1 MVGEWWRN
9 AVIYQI
15 APRSFQDSDGDGVG
29 DLGGILNR
37 LDYVASLGVD
47 AVWITP
53 FFASPMADFGYDVAD
68 YRAVDPLF
76 GTMADFD
83 RLLDKAHRLGL
94 KIIIDMVWSHS
105 SDRHPWFLDSRAG
118 GDMADWY
125 VWADPRPDGSPPNNW
140 LAVFGGP
147 AWTWEPRRRQYYLHH
162 FLKSQ
167 PALNWRHPAMVEAVL
182 AAGRF
187 WLDRGVDGFR
197 LDAVD
202 FLSHDP
208 ALRSN
213 PVRALAAI
221 PAKPFAM
228 QDHVHD
234 MAQPEALVAMESIR
248 ALMDEYPGAVT
259 MAELSSVGD
268 PVARAAAYT
277 SGRRLGLAYS
287 LGLMR
292 RPFTPAALT
301 AVIAEV
307 AAGMGPGRLAWAF
320 ENHDVERSVSR
331 WGDGG
336 PDCAAMM
343 LALLLALE
351 GGLCLYQGQELGL
364 PEADV
369 PLSRLRDPYGIAFW
383 PDYKGRDGC
392 RTPMPWRHDATHA
405 GFSTAEPWLPVPEGH
420 GARAV
425 DLQDADGT
433 SPLNILRRLLRWRK
447 CHPALLEGRTETVDL
462 GPNAVAFVRAAAT
475 ERLLC
480 VFNPSSQPL
489 RLALPGMPMEGVG
502 YDIDGPQLVFSS
514 WGAAFIPLD

>member
-1 MVGEWWRN
+1 MGGEWWRS

-15 APRSFQDSDGDGVG
+15 APRSFQDGNGDGMG
-29 DLGGILNR
+29 DLAGISAR

-83 RLLDKAHRLGL
+83 RLLDKAHGLGL

-105 SDRHPWFLDSRAG
+105 SDAHPWFAHSRNR
-118 GDMADWY
+118 GDKADWY
-125 VWADPRPDGSPPNNW
+125 VWADPKPDGSPPNNW

-147 AWTWEPRRRQYYLHH
+147 AWSWEPRRRQYYLHH
-162 FLKSQ
+162 FLPSQ
-167 PALNWRHPAMVEAVL
+167 PALNWRNPELAEALL

-187 WLDRGVDGFR
+187 WLDKGVDGFR

-202 FLSHDP
+202 FMLHDG
-208 ALRSN
+208 ALRDN
-213 PVRALAAI
+213 PPRPGPV
-221 PAKPFAM
+221 PAKPFGM

-234 MAQPEALVAMESIR
+234 MVQPEALDVLARIR
-248 ALMDEYPGAVT
+248 ALMIEYPGTIT
-259 MAELSSVGD
+259 MAELSSTGD
-268 PVARAAAYT
+268 PVARAGAYT
-277 SGRRLGLAYS
+277 GGAHMHLAYS

-301 AVIAEV
+301 AIIAQV
-307 AAGMGPGRLAWAF
+307 ATAQGRLAWAF

-331 WGDGG
+331 WGDGS

-364 PEADV
+364 PEADL
-369 PLSRLRDPYGIAFW
+369 PRDRLRDPYGMAFW
-383 PDYKGRDGC
+383 PEFKGRDGC
-392 RTPMPWRHDATHA
+392 RTPMPWRHDAPHA
-405 GFSTAEPWLPVPEGH
+405 GFSSVEPWLPVADSHYEL
-420 GARAV
+420 AV
-425 DLQDADGT
+425 DVQEQDGA
-433 SPLNILRRLLRWRK
+433 SPLNTLRRLLRWRK
-447 CHPALLEGRTETVDL
+447 RHSALLDGDTQLVDM
-462 GPNAVAFVRAAAT
+462 GPQVVAFRRGGT
-475 ERLLC
+475 MLC
-480 VFNPSSQPL
+480 VFNPSANPV
-489 RLALPGMPMEGVG
+489 RLALPAMPAEGVG
-502 YDIDGPQLVFSS
+502 YRMDGTELVFDS
-514 WGAAFIPLD
+514 WGAAFIPVG